1 MHPLGPKLA
10 KQQPPNEATDGVE
23 HVLVAFEMR
32 TEMTVKNVQ
41 LASE

>member
-1 MHPLGPKLA
+1 MHPPAPKLA

-23 HVLVAFEMR
+23 HVLVASEMK
-32 TEMTVKNVQ
+32 TELIVKNVQ